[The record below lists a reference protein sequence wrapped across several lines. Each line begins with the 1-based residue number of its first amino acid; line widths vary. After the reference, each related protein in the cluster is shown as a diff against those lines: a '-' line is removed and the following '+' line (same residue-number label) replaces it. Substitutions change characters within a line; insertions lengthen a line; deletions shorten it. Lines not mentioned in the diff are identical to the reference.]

1 MEIKNL
7 MHVSKTWKLTSSIE
21 ITVLDGKIQ
30 LVGQGFVKEL
40 DALTTG
46 TCKSWWSGHFIGLT
60 W

>member
-1 MEIKNL
+1 